1 MESVAIATGLLINA
15 LRNAGYATLTYTPA
29 PATFLKE
36 MFERPEGEQ
45 CEMVLVVGKA
55 DSEYELPPITRED
68 YDEIVTEYL

>member
-55 DSEYELPPITRED
+55 DSEYELLPITRED